1 MKKHRL
7 RIAIIILLALLV
19 VFLHEYRGR
28 TALGRRGL
36 TVAVTRPERVSGI
49 IITDDQRQVVLR
61 KENGIWMVNDHQA
74 REKAVEMLMQTLGRL
89 RVSNP
94 APLSIQEELNEKLS
108 KESVRI
114 DIRKGRRLTTY
125 LIHSAGGDE
134 PTYMLMQGS
143 SRIYR
148 TEVTGFSGN
157 VASLFVSEE
166 SYWRDNLL
174 FNYNSAEIAEVIVKH
189 ADNNDGSFVL
199 RQSPERN
206 FSLYGYPDGRQ
217 AGNLNDSLAIRYM
230 ANFFYTPYERL
241 ANAKELGL
249 TDSLMGARPDYLI
262 KVTSRDGTSSEVR
275 FHKIITGSNERGDSL
290 EFDIFRLHG
299 IINEGNDMIIVPW
312 HSVDLLLRRR
322 SYFLPD
328 KS

>member
-7 RIAIIILLALLV
+7 RIVILILLALLA
-19 VFLHEYRGR
+19 VFLNEYRGR

-36 TVAVTRPERVSGI
+36 TIAVTRPEKVSGI
-49 IITDDQRQVVLR
+49 IITDDRQQVVLR
-61 KENGIWMVNDHQA
+61 KENGTWMVNDHQA

-94 APLSIQEELNEKLS
+94 APIAIQEELNEKLS
-108 KESVRI
+108 NESVRI
-114 DIRKGRRLTTY
+114 DIRRGRRSTTY
-125 LIHSAGGDE
+125 FIHSAGGQE
-134 PTYMLMQGS
+134 PTWILVQGS
-143 SRIYR
+143 SRIYN

-157 VASLFVSEE
+157 VASLFVPDE

-174 FNYNSAEIAEVIVKH
+174 FNYNAAEIAEVIVNH

-206 FSLYGYPDGRQ
+206 FSLYGYPQRGQ
-217 AGNLNDSLAIRYM
+217 AENINDSLAIRYM

-241 ANAKELGL
+241 ANAKELRL
-249 TDSLMGARPDYLI
+249 SDSLRGSEPDYLI

-275 FHKIITGSNERGDSL
+275 FHKIITGKNQQDDSL
-290 EFDIFRLHG
+290 EFDVFRLHA
-299 IINEGNDMIIVPW
+299 IINDGNDMVIVPW
-312 HSVDLLLRRR
+312 HSVDLLLRRG

-328 KS
+328 